1 MTRNLVARL
10 PMVMPLVTLI
20 LAAGAGAP
28 ANAQVVIRNV
38 PVGADDVGRVQ
49 RQCDALRSR
58 AMRSLIDDDGDPPPP
73 GVIISDPAN
82 AWADG
87 ADGTDSALAKI
98 DLSRLTL
105 KDCRQAG
112 L

>member
-1 MTRNLVARL
+1 MIHGLAVRL
-10 PMVMPLVTLI
+10 PIVLPLMAMMLS
-20 LAAGAGAP
+20 AGAAAP

-38 PVGADDVGRVQ
+38 PVSTEDLGRVK
-49 RQCDALRSR
+49 RQCDALRALS
-58 AMRSLIDDDGDPPPP
+58 MRSLIDDDGDPPPP

-82 AWADG
+82 PWAEG

-105 KDCRQAG
+105 KDCREAG